1 MPIPGWAPSTGGWTT
16 HLPGWP
22 QPVPPPDY
30 DAINALRL
38 KRAITVTL
46 NGFTASNVD
55 RAGTREEISLES
67 IEGWWEPARDTTDT
81 AQHPSGDG
89 DIGFRLRQGGRVI
102 TVTGMIETDY
112 SNPDAERLLTLM
124 DEVTAQTRS
133 GTLLV
138 QEHLRS
144 MNREIDV
151 RRQSLQMTPLGH
163 AYAIFTLV
171 LTADDPLRYGSE
183 SQYLPQNVV
192 TNVQNFGDAPR
203 CYPILEWSGATTRP
217 GVNFGRIEW
226 RLDVQTGPNDHM
238 LVDCRNGAVFKNGSR
253 IFPDWTGPWPYIYG
267 NDTFPFTT
275 FGAPMTIRRKSA
287 WS

>member
-1 MPIPGWAPSTGGWTT
+1 MPIPGWAPSGGSWTT

-55 RAGTREEISLES
+55 VAGTREEISLES

-81 AQHPSGDG
+81 ARHPSGDG

-102 TVTGMIETDY
+102 TITGMIETDY
-112 SNPDAERLLTLM
+112 SNPDAERLLTIM

-138 QEHLRS
+138 EENMRG
-144 MNREIDV
+144 MRREVDV
-151 RRQSLQMTPLGH
+151 RRQSLQMTPLSH

-171 LTADDPLRYGSE
+171 LVADDPLRYGQGVS
-183 SQYLPQNVV
+183 SLPRDSAASVRNA
-192 TNVQNFGDAPR
+192 GDADR
-203 CYPILEWSGATTRP
+203 CYPILEWTGAATNP
-217 GVNFGRIEW
+217 GVDFGRLNW
-226 RLDVQTGPNDHM
+226 RLGENTSAGDHM
-238 LVDCRNGAVFKNGSR
+238 LVDCRNGDVFKNGSR
-253 IFPDWTGPWPYIYG
+253 IFPGWTGYWPYIPG
-267 NDTFPFTT
+267 GSTWEFTAR
-275 FGAPMTIRRKSA
+275 GVSMTMRRRSA